1 MKSFRAG
8 RATPTTAGY
17 KAFHPELINRPFR
30 LDDMELQG
38 LLEQATLK
46 LGELNAFGEL
56 VPNIGHFIRMH
67 VYKEATVSSKIEGT
81 QTNMEEALLDERAVS
96 TERRDDRREVN
107 NYVKAMEHCLG
118 SMHDR
123 PLSSRMLWRTWLRR
137 WPRISARRCSRIFSA
152 RHCPMS
158 GGTRSRRTF
167 SARTSVPL
175 HLEHRNPSKVAGFV
189 LSGPTQTASNG
200 LRDHH

>member
-96 TERRDDRREVN
+96 TELLKTIRARFRRRGIPMPPANRRQA
-107 NYVKAMEHCLG
+107 YLLSGA
-118 SMHDR
+118 R
-123 PLSSRMLWRTWLRR
+123 PLANEVGTAPGQRLDAGEKTLFLFPGPGSELKPMVARDLAPFLSGRGA
-137 WPRISARRCSRIFSA
+137 PARRCDSCR
-152 RHCPMS
+152 C
-158 GGTRSRRTF
+158 GRRNH
-167 SARTSVPL
+167 RT
-175 HLEHRNPSKVAGFV
+175 
-189 LSGPTQTASNG
+189 
-200 LRDHH
+200 